1 MVGCHPPYGGWA
13 LSGRYQEP
21 WPLGRF
27 IGHPVF
33 WGVVATIA
41 VVALAVWLGVQES
54 CGITG
59 SCESRF
65 EQVLAGKPAEIA
77 TVAGGFALVM
87 IWVWLVVLVWVQ
99 SRVAGCMRMGL
110 EGDGDV

>member
-1 MVGCHPPYGGWA
+1 MVGWHPPYGGRA

-27 IGHPVF
+27 VGHPVF
-33 WGVVATIA
+33 WGVLATIA
-41 VVALAVWLGVQES
+41 VVALAVGLGVQES

-99 SRVAGCMRMGL
+99 SRAIRVTRMGL
-110 EGDGDV
+110 ERDGDV